1 MADQIF
7 VTDEDILFAC
17 TNEDEYHLIVLP
29 TEKCNFKCLYCYE
42 RHDVGKMSPATVRSL
57 KALVNRIAP
66 QVSHFS
72 LDWFGGEPLLGL
84 SIIQEVNACALEAC
98 RSGKNGKFRSAITTN
113 GYLLD
118 SVTFRSLLDLE
129 VREYQITLDGIGA
142 EHDKTRIQR
151 NGAGSFDQIW
161 SNLEQMSRA
170 DGEFRILLRL
180 HVAEH
185 NIANV
190 RDTISHIKSTFG
202 HDGRFRIF
210 LKGIQDLGGYGSNFA
225 AGVAVADGDSRV
237 ASIERELEGDRPFWH
252 PNSICHAS
260 KFNSFIIRA
269 DGKISKCTTALYDDA
284 NIIGRLL
291 DDGRMSIDREKT
303 LLWSRGLFSMDRDT
317 LYCPLG
323 GIHQAACDGC
333 GSKSRAASQ
342 AIRVPA

>member
-1 MADQIF
+1 MADQVF

-42 RHDVGKMSPATVRSL
+42 RHDVGKMSPSIVRSL
-57 KALVNRIAP
+57 KALIGRVAP
-66 QVSHFS
+66 QVSNFS

-84 SIIQEVNACALEAC
+84 SIIQDVNAVALEAC

-118 SVTFRSLLDLE
+118 QATFRSLLSLE

-151 NGAGSFDQIW
+151 NGEGSFDRIW
-161 SNLEQMSRA
+161 SNLQDMSREE
-170 DGEFRILLRL
+170 GQFRVLLRL
-180 HVAEH
+180 HVTES
-185 NIANV
+185 NIASV
-190 RDTISHIKSTFG
+190 RSTISHIKDAFG
-202 HDGRFRIF
+202 HDPRFRIF

-225 AGVAVADGDSRV
+225 SRVAVADGDDRI
-237 ASIERELEGDRPFWH
+237 ASIERELHGDQPFWH

-269 DGKISKCTTALYDDA
+269 DGKISKCTTALYDDV

-291 DDGRMSIDREKT
+291 DDGRMSMDREKT
-303 LLWSRGLFSMDRDT
+303 LRWSRGLFTMDRDT

-323 GIHQAACDGC
+323 GIHEAGCEGC
-333 GSKSRAASQ
+333 GPRAEAPVEAVRAS
-342 AIRVPA
+342 A